1 MRELSFIE
9 QRLQEVEKE
18 LGVSN
23 YAGFLQESRQKIS
36 NILAKNSFYVDVY
49 QHSASSKQAKSWVNQ
64 LISGNNTVNHF
75 FIKDEN
81 TATQRVFKEVLAA
94 TAFIIF
100 DETFQQSQALQDKFA
115 FFASQ
120 YRLVCIINFIE
131 PDVAKN
137 FSRSIKYPSQCQ
149 LVEAT
154 TLSDLPVNELIQ
166 QLIPEVAFRNAL
178 QRYSYINSVQPLFP
192 ALDQVFATENK
203 VIQTR
208 KLLNGQNVQILRK
221 DEQSANQSEMQNTIR
236 QMIQKFGQ
244 DSEKILRSKYDDLN
258 KPITGKFS
266 KVGIKQ
272 AESIQDFH
280 KEDLAEKNEKVAVSL
295 QKEQVSTIL
304 NTVSD
309 TLLKEMDKDV
319 AHLQTSLDDLFRNIN
334 GHLQA
339 KGWQPLTKQ
348 DIEQMLPKSEK
359 VVSSYCY
366 MSRTFSGE
374 IVKKGVT
381 EYFIALRDYIGVIMV
396 ATGLLAPL
404 NMIATLGDEKESF
417 FSFLKHLNVI
427 IKFSTATICI
437 CLIIY
442 GIFDLRRRIPLK
454 RAEELHKELT
464 KARELLLNECRRIF
478 NDSSRDWSGALAT
491 WVREISQHL
500 NQQVDKSFKQFQ
512 QDKQYQL
519 NQDRVVQQR
528 QQQSID
534 LIQKNIQSAERI
546 KDAMATKFREFIT
559 ETEKELRR

>member
-23 YAGFLQESRQKIS
+23 YAGFLQESRQKLN
-36 NILAKNSFYVDVY
+36 NILATSSFYADVY
-49 QHSASSKQAKSWVNQ
+49 HHSASGEQAKSLVNQ
-64 LISGNNTVNHF
+64 LLGNSTESRF
-75 FIKDEN
+75 FVKDEN
-81 TATQRVFKEVLAA
+81 ISSVRVFKEILPA
-94 TAFIIF
+94 TAIIIF
-100 DETFQQSQALQDKFA
+100 DETFQQAKTLQEKFV
-115 FFASQ
+115 FFAPQ
-120 YRLVCIINFIE
+120 YRFVLIINFTE
-131 PDVAKN
+131 PSTAQT
-137 FSRSIKYPSQCQ
+137 FARSIKYPSQSQ
-149 LVEAT
+149 IVEAT
-154 TLSDLPVNELIQ
+154 SLKDFSTNDLLK
-166 QLIPEVAFRNAL
+166 QLIPENTFRNAL

-244 DSEKILRSKYDDLN
+244 DNEKLLRGKYDELN
-258 KPITGKFS
+258 KPMTGKFS

-280 KEDLAEKNEKVAVSL
+280 KEDLAEKNEKVAITLHKEEVNAILGTVS
-295 QKEQVSTIL
+295 STIQ
-304 NTVSD
+304 
-309 TLLKEMDKDV
+309 KEMDKDTT
-319 AHLQTSLDDLFRNIN
+319 HLQANLDDLLLKIN

-339 KGWQPLTKQ
+339 KGWQTIDKQ
-348 DIEQMLPKSEK
+348 AIEMALPQPSK
-359 VVSSYCY
+359 VVSSFCF
-366 MSRTFSGE
+366 MSRNFSGE
-374 IVKKGVT
+374 LVKKGAT

-417 FSFLKHLNVI
+417 FSFLKHLNVL
-427 IKFSTATICI
+427 IKFGTATICL

-442 GIFDLRRRIPLK
+442 GIFDLQRRIPLK
-454 RAEELHKELT
+454 RDEELKKELS
-464 KARELLLNECRRIF
+464 KARELLLSECKRIF
-478 NDSSRDWSGALAT
+478 NDSSRDWSSALAT
-491 WVREISQHL
+491 WVREISQNL
-500 NQQVDKSFKQFQ
+500 NQQIDKSFRQFQ
-512 QDKQYQL
+512 LEKQNQL
-519 NQDRVVQQR
+519 NQDRVLQQR

-534 LIQKNIQSAERI
+534 LIQKNIQNAERI

-559 ETEKELRR
+559 ETEKDLKR

>member
-1 MRELSFIE
+1 MRELYFIE
-9 QRLQEVEKE
+9 QRLKEVEKE

-23 YAGFLQESRQKIS
+23 YAGFLQESRQKVS
-36 NILAKNSFYVDVY
+36 NILATSNFFADMY
-49 QHSASSKQAKSWVNQ
+49 QHSAAGEQAKSFVKLLDN
-64 LISGNNTVNHF
+64 STECRF

-81 TATQRVFKEVLAA
+81 SATHRIFKELLPA
-94 TAFIIF
+94 TALIIF
-100 DETFQQSQALQDKFA
+100 DETFHQAKALQELFA
-115 FFASQ
+115 FFAPQ
-120 YRLVCIINFIE
+120 YRFVLIINFTE
-131 PDVAKN
+131 PNVAQT
-137 FSRSIKYPSQCQ
+137 FARSIKYPSQCQ
-149 LVEAT
+149 IIEPTSLKD
-154 TLSDLPVNELIQ
+154 LSANDLLE
-166 QLIPEVAFRNAL
+166 QLIPESAFRNAL
-178 QRYSYINSVQPLFP
+178 QRYSCINSIQPLFP

-244 DSEKILRSKYDDLN
+244 DNEKLLRSKYDELS

-280 KEDLAEKNEKVAVSL
+280 KEDLAEKNEKVAITL
-295 QKEQVSTIL
+295 HKEEMNAIL
-304 NTVSD
+304 GTVSI
-309 TLLKEMDKDV
+309 TIQKEMDKDITQ
-319 AHLQTSLDDLFRNIN
+319 LQANLDDLLLKIN

-339 KGWQPLTKQ
+339 KGWQPIDKQ
-348 DIEQMLPKSEK
+348 AIEMALPQPSK

-366 MSRTFSGE
+366 MSRNYSGE
-374 IVKKGVT
+374 LVKKGAT

-417 FSFLKHLNVI
+417 FSFLKHLNVL
-427 IKFSTATICI
+427 IKFGTATICI

-442 GIFDLRRRIPLK
+442 GIFDLRKRIPLK
-454 RAEELHKELT
+454 RAEELKKELT
-464 KARELLLNECRRIF
+464 KARELILNECKRIF
-478 NDSSRDWSGALAT
+478 NDSSRDWSSALAT
-491 WVREISQHL
+491 WGREISQNL
-500 NQQVDKSFKQFQ
+500 NQQIDRSFRQFQ
-512 QDKQYQL
+512 QEKQQQL
-519 NQDRVVQQR
+519 TNDRILQQR

-534 LIQKNIQSAERI
+534 LIQKNIQNAERI

-559 ETEKELRR
+559 ETEKDLKR